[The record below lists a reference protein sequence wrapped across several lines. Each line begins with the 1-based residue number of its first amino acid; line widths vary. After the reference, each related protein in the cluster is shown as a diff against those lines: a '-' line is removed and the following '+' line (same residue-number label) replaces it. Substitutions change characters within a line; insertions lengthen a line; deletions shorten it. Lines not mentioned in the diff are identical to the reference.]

1 MDTKTEH
8 TMIKEKQQTGGMMMG
23 KIGTSSKMVKNTQVK
38 EKIMQ
43 VNIILQM
50 ENMLMDIKTESTM
63 QKGKPQIGGMMMEKI
78 GFILKMVRSLLV

>member
-8 TMIKEKQQTGGMMMG
+8 NMIKEKQQTGGMMMG

-50 ENMLMDIKTESTM
+50 VNMLTVM
-63 QKGKPQIGGMMMEKI
+63 
-78 GFILKMVRSLLV
+78 